1 MKIRWVISTASTK
14 RQEVTKMARNKVDI
28 DEELEAEFKME
39 YLVRLLQYMKPYKKT
54 VTVITLLM
62 LLTGIANVITPE
74 ILKITID
81 KFIPNGHISSIII
94 AAIVLTVI
102 TLITVFITKY
112 KIRSMNDVG
121 QNVVASLRNAV
132 FTHLQKLPF
141 TYFDNRPHGKILVR
155 VVQYVNSL
163 SDLLSNGLVNII
175 TDLFNVVVILVVML
189 VVNWKLALVAMAP
202 FPVFVIA
209 IFLMKT
215 SLHRAWQ
222 EYSAKNSNLTAYI
235 QESISGMKVTQA
247 YSREHFNQE
256 IFHDMV
262 SQTRGKWMRAQRIAQ
277 AIGPMVD
284 IASIVAMLLLYV
296 YGIYH
301 FGNGITIGMLTQF
314 TIYVTMFWNPVVNL
328 ANQYNSLTTA
338 SAYME
343 RVFEL
348 LDEEPNVKDLP
359 DAKKMP
365 EIHGD
370 VKFDHVY
377 FAYEPKQMILNDVSF
392 EVKQGE
398 TIALV
403 GPTGAGKTT
412 VINLLSRFYNLTDGR
427 ILIDGEDIS
436 KVTLQSLRRQMGVML
451 QDTFIFSGTIRDN
464 IRYSKLDATDDEIRE
479 AARTVCADEFI
490 QKMEEGYNTEVNERG
505 SRLSAGQRQLISFA
519 RALLADPKI
528 LILDEATSSIDTE
541 TEMMLQRG
549 LDRLLE
555 GRTSFVIAHRLS
567 TIKNADRIMYI
578 DKGRIIESGSHD
590 ELMEKQGAYYRLYT
604 AQYAFL
610 ENS

>member
-1 MKIRWVISTASTK
+1 
-14 RQEVTKMARNKVDI
+14 MARNKVDI

>member
-1 MKIRWVISTASTK
+1 
-14 RQEVTKMARNKVDI
+14 MARNKVDI

-175 TDLFNVVVILVVML
+175 TDVFNVVVILVVML